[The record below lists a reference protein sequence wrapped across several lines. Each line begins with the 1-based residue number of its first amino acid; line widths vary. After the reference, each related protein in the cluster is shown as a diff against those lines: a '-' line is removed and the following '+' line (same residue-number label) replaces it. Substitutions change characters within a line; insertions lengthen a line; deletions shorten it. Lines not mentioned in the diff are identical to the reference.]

1 MTNDKLVYDNPD
13 NDPAYD
19 EWFERQVDKEIT
31 PDDMW
36 DKISA
41 PPTGSFGKMAEVER
55 RLKKKRAKLTAS

>member
-19 EWFERQVDKEIT
+19 EWFAHQVDKACE
-31 PDDMW
+31 PLDDMW

-41 PPTGSFGKMAEVER
+41 PPTGSFSKMAEVER
-55 RLKKKRAKLTAS
+55 NIKKRKKD